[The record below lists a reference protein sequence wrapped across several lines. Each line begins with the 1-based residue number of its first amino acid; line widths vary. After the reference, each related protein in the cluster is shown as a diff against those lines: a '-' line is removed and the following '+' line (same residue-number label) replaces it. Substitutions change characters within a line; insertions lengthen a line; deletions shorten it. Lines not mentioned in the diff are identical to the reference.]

1 MSDTIQ
7 QMILHFSAKI
17 TEKQDEIIMQTIQEI
32 GGETFRE
39 ITLDKH
45 KVLEAL
51 RDYVNKQK
59 GAEVEEVKHGEWILK
74 SEIRRFFEEVDE
86 DFYVECPFCKRAIYV
101 PFEFETDKMLEFARK
116 KYPYCNCGAKMDGGV
131 KA

>member
-1 MSDTIQ
+1 MSDPIQ

-39 ITLDKH
+39 ITIDKH

-51 RDYVNKQK
+51 TDYVNKQK
-59 GAEVEEVKHGEWILK
+59 GAEVAEVKHGEWLK
-74 SEIRRFFEEVDE
+74 
-86 DFYVECPFCKRAIYV
+86 YGYKYECSVCKAKVNLDGTPIQNG
-101 PFEFETDKMLEFARK
+101 LN
-116 KYPYCNCGAKMDGGV
+116 YCPNCGAEMDGGV
-131 KA
+131 NL

>member
-1 MSDTIQ
+1 MSDSIQ

-39 ITLDKH
+39 ITIDKH

-51 RDYVNKQK
+51 SDYVNKQK
-59 GAEVEEVKHGEWILK
+59 GAEVAEVKHGEWEKRGFDGHNCSVCGALNDI
-74 SEIRRFFEEVDE
+74 DTN
-86 DFYVECPFCKRAIYV
+86 YCP
-101 PFEFETDKMLEFARK
+101 
-116 KYPYCNCGAKMDGGV
+116 NCGAKMDGGV
-131 KA
+131 NHDRSRNHHHHRVRHRPGADHHRPLA